1 MLDGINGNVTIDK
14 VEAPLHVADLERF
27 DLSIRELQGN
37 ILKGH
42 GRDHT
47 AFLILKFKPSQQPA
61 VRRWLHRLESEV
73 TSTSEQLDMAKDRLK
88 ARAVGATFSSV
99 LLSASCYRY
108 LELPLTGFSM
118 EFLGGMK
125 AAQVSLGDPLP
136 QAWEPGYQ
144 GEIHALVML
153 ADSDLDR
160 LKTATSAR
168 KTELVEIAEI
178 LATEF
183 GKAIRDK
190 SDPKTTFE
198 HFGYADG
205 ISQPVFIADTVAEI
219 QQKQGIDK
227 WDPSSGPNLVLVL
240 DPLGQSPNAFGSY
253 VVFRKLEQ
261 NVQAF
266 VKAKNSLAVSLDPP
280 DPKIAGALAIGRF
293 EDGTPIAGGRL
304 PNAGGRSTNNFNFN
318 DDLKGDFCPFHAHIR
333 KVNPRGT
340 GQGEVNFEAK
350 HRIARR
356 GIPYGEK
363 VDLAGDVET
372 LPTAGRGLLFVCYQR
387 SIRNQFEFLQAQWG
401 NKRDFP
407 VSEAGI
413 DPIIGQVSQSVAQ
426 RWPQKFATL
435 ASPRTE
441 FAMQNFVTLKGGEY
455 FFAPS
460 RSFLRTL

>member
-14 VEAPLHVADLERF
+14 VEAPLRAADLERF
-27 DLSIRELQGN
+27 ALSMRELQGN

-47 AFLILKFKPSQQPA
+47 TLLILKFKPSQQTA
-61 VRRWLHRLESEV
+61 VRRWLRRLESEV
-73 TSTSEQLDMAKDRLK
+73 TSTSKQLNMAKDGSNSRSMG
-88 ARAVGATFSSV
+88 VTFSSV
-99 LLSASCYRY
+99 LLSSACYRY

-125 AAQVSLGDPLP
+125 TAQAALSDPLP

-144 GEIHALVML
+144 EEIHALVIL

-160 LKTATSAR
+160 LKTATSAL

-190 SDPKTTFE
+190 SDPKKTFE

-205 ISQPVFIADTVAEI
+205 ISQPIFFADTVAEI

-227 WDPSSGPNLVLVL
+227 WDPSSGPNLVLAP

-266 VKAKNSLAVSLDPP
+266 VKAKNLLAKSLEPP
-280 DPKIAGALAIGRF
+280 DPKVAGALAMGRF
-293 EDGTPIAGGRL
+293 EDGTPIAAGML
-304 PNAGGRSTNNFNFN
+304 PSAGGRSSNNFNFN
-318 DDLKGDFCPFHAHIR
+318 DDLNGDFCPFHAHIR

-340 GQGEVNFEAK
+340 GQGEVNIESK

-363 VDLAGDVET
+363 VDLASDVET
-372 LPTAGRGLLFVCYQR
+372 LPTSGRGLLFLCYQR

-413 DPIIGQVSQSVAQ
+413 DPIIGQETQFVAQ
-426 RWPQKFATL
+426 RWPQKFATF